1 MIEQSRTFL
10 NKGIHMQ
17 INEELQDRIRHIANL
32 PTLPQVASRL
42 MKIINDPMT
51 SSSDVAFVVGQD
63 LSLSAKI
70 LRLANSAFYGIPR
83 SITNINNAVVIL
95 GLKVI
100 NTMVLSLTVFD
111 MFPENKR
118 SKLLFDRKAFWI
130 HSLACGTIAKKLATK
145 VKKFVMF
152 DPEEAFCAG
161 LLHDIGKV
169 VMEQYLHE
177 DFHLALKTSKTDN
190 IPMYEAE
197 EEVLGFDHTD
207 VAEWLTSGWG
217 LPMEIQLPLINH
229 HDPAISVQCQDIVAL
244 CHYADWLCYETGTA
258 LDKSYPRPELDTH
271 SIEHLRIE
279 DSDIEFIKEKL
290 PEELEKTTIFYD
302 VAAGK

>member
-1 MIEQSRTFL
+1 MDMPVNQ
-10 NKGIHMQ
+10 Q
-17 INEELQDRIRHIANL
+17 LQDRIKHIANL

-42 MKIINDPMT
+42 MKIINDPLT

-83 SITNINNAVVIL
+83 SITNINNAVVVL

-111 MFPENKR
+111 MFPEDRR
-118 SKLLFDRKAFWI
+118 SRSLFDRKAFWV
-130 HSLACGTIAKKLATK
+130 HSLACGLFAKKLAAR
-145 VKKFVMF
+145 VKKFVLF

-177 DFHLALKTSKTDN
+177 DFHNALKYARTEKKDMFTSEKETLG
-190 IPMYEAE
+190 YTHT
-197 EEVLGFDHTD
+197 EV
-207 VAEWLTSGWG
+207 AQWLTSGWG
-217 LPMEIQLPLINH
+217 LPMEIELPVVNH
-229 HDPAISVQCQDIVAL
+229 HDPAISVQCADIVTL
-244 CHYADWLCYETGTA
+244 CHYADWLCYDTGNVI
-258 LDKSYPRPELDTH
+258 DKAYPAPELDEI
-271 SIEHLRIE
+271 SIGHLRISE
-279 DSDIEFIKEKL
+279 ADIQKIKEQL
-290 PEELEKTTIFYD
+290 VEELEKTTVFYD
-302 VAAGK
+302 VASGKK